1 MSYRGAKVGHAFSSV
16 EQVRLGRVALLQQPL
31 WPHGQGIGLLTN
43 PKIAGSS
50 PAGGA
55 WREQALQVAVHQAY
69 ACTTLASMILQVLCE
84 CSLSSV
90 LRAMVL

>member
-1 MSYRGAKVGHAFSSV
+1 MCRAGAA
-16 EQVRLGRVALLQQPL
+16 GRVALLQQPP
-31 WPHGQGIGLLTN
+31 WPHGQGIGLVTN

-55 WREQALQVAVHQAY
+55 WREQALQVAEHQVY
-69 ACTTLASMILQVLCE
+69 AGTTLASMILQVLCE

-90 LRAMVL
+90 ARAMVL